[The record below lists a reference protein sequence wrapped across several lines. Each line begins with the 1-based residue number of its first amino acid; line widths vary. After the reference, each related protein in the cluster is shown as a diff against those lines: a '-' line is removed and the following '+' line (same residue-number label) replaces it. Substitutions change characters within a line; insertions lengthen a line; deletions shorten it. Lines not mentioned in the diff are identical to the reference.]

1 MRIGVISDTHVPVRA
16 RVLPGAVFEV
26 LAGVDLILHAGDLVT
41 LDVLDEL
48 AAIAPVMAVHGN
60 VDRPEVIERL
70 PAALRVE
77 VGADGSVKVN
87 TQPGSGGRWLAAG
100 SLSPVHGEGE
110 SFGDLERKVPGEANL
125 LAGAPNSG
133 TAASQPNGKP
143 LIIGLVHGHDGA
155 GRTTPERAASH
166 FPDAGV
172 VVFGHSHQPMNEWRD
187 GRLFFN
193 PGSATDPRRAPW
205 PSVGVIEVGRAVRA
219 VRAEI
224 IRLAG

>member
-70 PAALRVE
+70 PAVLRVE

-87 TQPGSGGRWLAAG
+87 TTG
-100 SLSPVHGEGE
+100 
-110 SFGDLERKVPGEANL
+110 
-125 LAGAPNSG
+125 
-133 TAASQPNGKP
+133 SQPNGKP

-172 VVFGHSHQPMNEWRD
+172 VVFGHSHQPLNEWRE

>member
-70 PAALRVE
+70 PAVLRVE

-87 TQPGSGGRWLAAG
+87 TTG
-100 SLSPVHGEGE
+100 
-110 SFGDLERKVPGEANL
+110 
-125 LAGAPNSG
+125 
-133 TAASQPNGKP
+133 SQPNGKP
-143 LIIGLVHGHDGA
+143 LIIIGLAHGREGA
-155 GRTTPERAASH
+155 GRTAPERAASH

-172 VVFGHSHQPMNEWRD
+172 VVFGHSHQPLNEWRE

-205 PSVGVIEVGRAVRA
+205 PSVGVIEVGRAI
-219 VRAEI
+219 RAEI